1 MVVRKV
7 GQRIAVIEKDPTG
20 ISDRFEGEIR

>member
-7 GQRIAVIEKDPTG
+7 GQRIAVIEKDLTG
-20 ISDRFEGEIR
+20 ISDRF